1 MRVHRLL
8 LAAVLLGLVVTAAAG
23 CGSSK
28 SSSRDVPASAAAT
41 VGDTT
46 ISKASLAELMAASK
60 LHSTAKG
67 SRYPAPGT
75 AKYKL
80 LQGNALL
87 YLVNESE
94 LEQKLAA
101 LHGAPVTE
109 AQIETRLAQVRA
121 QLFGAQ
127 PSHYKK
133 ELKLEGITEKQ
144 LKQELH
150 DELVRDH
157 LYAKV
162 TSETTVSNA
171 ELEEAYTK
179 YESVYTRPSTRT
191 VRQIL
196 VDSESL
202 ADELEKKLHAGA
214 SFAALAAKYSK
225 DTASAA
231 VGGRV
236 TITQGYSVPEFEEVA
251 FKLKTHEISEPVQ
264 TRYGWHIIEALGP
277 TLTGDRTP
285 LAAVKKQLR
294 SSLLKTKKQAAW
306 KSFLDD
312 MKQEFAP
319 TIHYQD
325 GYTPPRGSSATA
337 S

>member
-1 MRVHRLL
+1 VSRLL
-8 LAAVLLGLVVTAAAG
+8 RAAALLGLVAVAVTG
-23 CGSSK
+23 CGGSK
-28 SSSRDVPASAAAT
+28 SSSKHVPTSAAAT
-41 VGDTT
+41 VGDAT
-46 ISKASLAELMAASK
+46 ISKASLQELMAASK
-60 LHSTAKG
+60 LHSAAKG
-67 SRYPAPGT
+67 STYPAPGT

-94 LEQKLAA
+94 LEQKLAE

-109 AQIETRLAQVRA
+109 AQIDARLAQVKA

-127 PSHYKK
+127 TSHYKK
-133 ELKLEGITEKQ
+133 ELKLEGISEKQ

-162 TSETTVSNA
+162 TSTTKVTKD
-171 ELEEAYTK
+171 ELEQAYTK
-179 YESVYTRPSTRT
+179 NESVYTRPSTRT

-196 VDSESL
+196 VDTKSL
-202 ADELEKKLHAGA
+202 ADEIESKLHAGA
-214 SFAALAAKYSK
+214 SFATLAAKYSK

-231 VGGRV
+231 VGGRI
-236 TITQGYSVPEFEEVA
+236 TITQGYSVAEFEEVA
-251 FKLKTHEISEPVQ
+251 FKLKTHEISAPVQ
-264 TRYGWHIIEALGP
+264 TRYGWHIIQALGP
-277 TLTGDRTP
+277 TNTGDRTP
-285 LAAVKKQLR
+285 LAAVKKQLE
-294 SSLLKTKKQAAW
+294 SSLLKTKKQTAW
-306 KSFLDD
+306 KTFLAE
-312 MKQEFAP
+312 MKQDFAP

-337 S
+337 AA

>member
-1 MRVHRLL
+1 MRVSRLL
-8 LAAVLLGLVVTAAAG
+8 LAAALLGVVVSAAG
-23 CGSSK
+23 CGGSK
-28 SSSRDVPASAAAT
+28 SSSKRVPSSAAAT
-41 VGDTT
+41 VGDAT
-46 ISKASLAELMAASK
+46 ISKASLQELMAASK
-60 LHSTAKG
+60 LHAEAKG
-67 SRYPAPGT
+67 STYPAPGT

-94 LEQKLAA
+94 LEQKLAS
-101 LHGAPVTE
+101 LGGAPVTE
-109 AQIETRLAQVRA
+109 AQVNARLAQVKV

-133 ELKLEGITEKQ
+133 ELKLEGVTEKQ

-157 LYAKV
+157 LYARV
-162 TSETTVSNA
+162 TGDTQVTDA
-171 ELEEAYTK
+171 ELEEAYK
-179 YESVYTRPSTRT
+179 KNESVYTKPATRT

-196 VDSESL
+196 VPSKSL
-202 ADELEKKLHAGA
+202 ADDIEAKLRDGA
-214 SFAALAAKYSK
+214 DFAALAKKYSK

-231 VGGRV
+231 IGGKL

-251 FKLKTHEISEPVQ
+251 FKLKTHEISSPVQ
-264 TRYGWHIIEALGP
+264 TRYGWHIIEAVSP
-277 TLTGDRTP
+277 TVAGDSTP

-294 SSLLKTKKQAAW
+294 SSLLKTKKQTDW
-306 KSFLDD
+306 KSFLST
-312 MKQEFAP
+312 MKTEFAP
-319 TIHYQD
+319 TVHYQE
-325 GYTPPRGSSATA
+325 GYKPPPGSSATA